1 MKTNYTVPFFIV
13 STVNIALILVN
24 VGLQNKIDKIQTENK
39 EINSQ
44 FIDLQCEYELVTDE
58 VLRLEDENQILGSYV
73 ATVNPMGQN

>member
-1 MKTNYTVPFFIV
+1 MKNNYTIPFFIIAM
-13 STVNIALILVN
+13 VNVALVLVN